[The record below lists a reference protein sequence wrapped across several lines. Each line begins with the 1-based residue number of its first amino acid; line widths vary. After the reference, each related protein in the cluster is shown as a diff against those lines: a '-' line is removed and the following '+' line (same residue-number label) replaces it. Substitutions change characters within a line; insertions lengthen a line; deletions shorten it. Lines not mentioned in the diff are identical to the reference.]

1 MSSLSLTK
9 SYADSTLLFAA
20 DLHDMWTELE
30 AKANGLI
37 ASDNVAAGWASFSN
51 VTFAKN
57 TDYRMGTTASAHM
70 GYDEYS
76 PNLLYFENVT
86 TATSFLF
93 QLATSTVG
101 TLDTSG
107 SLTLTNDVFFYNRS
121 TVYPLSYL
129 IGYAKPV
136 LVYTDATSV
145 SVEQNTTTANRTLI
159 VFPAGPIAVA
169 EDVTATHKFRQLK
182 IDVSAN
188 GYLAAHTGAADS
200 GMKVGVTLA
209 DNTWYFVYAVVVQ
222 GGTDAVND
230 NFIMVVDSV
239 NPSPSNWSTLNSS
252 YGSGMWVYLGLFR
265 YGYGLTSADTIVP
278 FVNDKSGW
286 HTFTG
291 RAATNNFFG
300 IKVAEG
306 SITSTTYATVETFT
320 PANSGDAVPAS
331 CSHFK
336 LTMRPV
342 ASGVEMNGT
351 MIITDG
357 SDNVL
362 WDLQSFAVN
371 LSVTEAH
378 GMSAIVPNVTSL
390 KLKAKTGV

>member
-1 MSSLSLTK
+1 MSSLALTK
-9 SYADSTLLFAA
+9 SYADSTLLFSS
-20 DLHDMWTELE
+20 DLHDMWIELE
-30 AKANGLI
+30 AKTNGLL

-51 VTFAKN
+51 VTFAKD
-57 TDYRMGTTASAHM
+57 TDYTLGTTASAYI
-70 GYDEYS
+70 GLTTAT
-76 PNLLYFENVT
+76 NNLYFENVSA
-86 TATSFLF
+86 ATSFLF
-93 QLATSTVG
+93 QQAG
-101 TLDTSG
+101 TTIAFLNTSG
-107 SLTLTNDVFFYNRS
+107 DLVVDKDIFFYNRS

-136 LVYTDATSV
+136 LVYTDATSI

-169 EDVTATHKFRQLK
+169 EDITTTNKFRQLK

-188 GYLAAHTGAADS
+188 GYLVGHTGAADS
-200 GMKVGVTLA
+200 GMKVGLSLTE
-209 DNTWYFVYAVVVQ
+209 NTWYFVYAVVVQ
-222 GGTDAVND
+222 GGTDSSNN

-239 NPSPSNWSTLNSS
+239 NPSPANWGTLDTS

-265 YGYGLTSADTIVP
+265 YGYGLTSGAVIVP
-278 FVNDKSGW
+278 FLNDKSGW

-336 LTMRPV
+336 MTMRPV
-342 ASGVEMNGT
+342 ASGAEMNGT

-371 LSVTEAH
+371 LAIDEAH
-378 GMSAIVPNVTSL
+378 GMSAIVPNITSI
-390 KLKAKTGV
+390 KLKAKTGI